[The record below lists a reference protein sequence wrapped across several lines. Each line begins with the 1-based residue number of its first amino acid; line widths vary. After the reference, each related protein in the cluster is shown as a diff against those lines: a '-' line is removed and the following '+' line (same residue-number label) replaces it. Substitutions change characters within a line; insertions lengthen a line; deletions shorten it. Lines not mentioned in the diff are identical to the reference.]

1 MDDKVKRLIK
11 KYENILRGNDWKE
24 VDFTNM
30 IVDAAQEG
38 FDTIVELRKV
48 ISTVGARMYFDK
60 QLSIMLIK
68 YSQILNIIK

>member
-1 MDDKVKRLIK
+1 MEDKVKRLIK
-11 KYENILRGNDWKE
+11 KHENILRGNDWKE

-48 ISTVGARMYFDK
+48 ISTVGGGLYFDK

>member
-11 KYENILRGNDWKE
+11 KYENILQGNDPKE

-48 ISTVGARMYFDK
+48 ISTVGAVMYFDN
-60 QLSIMLIK
+60 QLSSMLIK
-68 YSQILNIIK
+68 YNEILKIIK

>member
-38 FDTIVELRKV
+38 FDTIVELRKA
-48 ISTVGARMYFDK
+48 ISTVGGGLYFDK